1 LTWEIFPYIVM
12 VTDIGNQWLGS
23 MEESIQANILKII
36 QSAKSGIQMEDL
48 SEQLSLT
55 RHTVAK
61 YLEVLRAEGK
71 IHYTKIGRTK
81 LWTHVST
88 TVTIRFLGLDD
99 LEDILRIQAKIVGE
113 QQSENTDRLASLN
126 DTTVYHLQHG
136 DPLMNLGAEIDN
148 KLVGFVI
155 GEVRR
160 WEFGRSEMTG
170 WILILGVDPEYQ
182 GMGVGRKLGSTLLE
196 HFRKKNVRKIQTLVE
211 WHDGDLISY
220 FKSLGF
226 SLLQMLPLEKEFDLP
241 NGQNSL
247 LHRDTKSEGAKE

>member
-1 LTWEIFPYIVM
+1 
-12 VTDIGNQWLGS
+12 

-36 QSAKSGIQMEDL
+36 QSAKSGIQMEEL
-48 SEQLSLT
+48 AEQLNLT
-55 RHTVAK
+55 RHTIAK

-71 IHYTKIGRTK
+71 IHYNKIGRTK
-81 LWTHVST
+81 LWTDVSAA
-88 TVTIRFLGLDD
+88 VAIRFLGMDD
-99 LEDILRIQAKIVGE
+99 LEDILRIQEKIVGDA
-113 QQSENTDRLASLN
+113 QSDNADKLASLK

-136 DPLMNLGAEIDN
+136 DPLTNLGAEIDK

-170 WILILGVDPEYQ
+170 WILILGIDPEYQ
-182 GMGVGRKLGSTLLE
+182 GMGVGRKLGATLLE

-226 SLLQMLPLEKEFDLP
+226 SLLQMLPLEKEI
-241 NGQNSL
+241 
-247 LHRDTKSEGAKE
+247 